1 MQNNP
6 LRQYFRQ
13 PAIYV
18 RLPSQGRFYPDG
30 VLSETANSEYPV
42 LPMTTM
48 DEITYRTPD
57 ALFNGS
63 AVAAVVQSCVPN
75 IRDAWRM
82 PHIDIDTLLIAIRI
96 ASYGHQLDIGSKC
109 PACANEAD
117 YAIDLRRSLETIEP
131 KDYHQPMSMNELQ
144 IRFRPLSYRQAN
156 ASNMAQFEQQKNLQ
170 AMEQSEDPD
179 TRSALLGDLLRKLT
193 EVTTAALTDSID
205 SITTP
210 DTTVNDRD
218 QINDWLNNC
227 DRATFS
233 RVRDHVS
240 DLRASSEPKPL
251 RLKCVN
257 CSHEYQQP
265 LTLDMSNFFGD
276 AS

>member
-18 RLPSQGRFYPDG
+18 RLPSRGRFYPDG

-227 DRATFS
+227 DRGTFS